1 MDRMYIVR
9 LLMTNAICLS
19 DMSYSEKKKK
29 KNFDDTTAEDKDL
42 SDIFDHIDNF
52 KVSNKYS
59 GGFRII

>member
-1 MDRMYIVR
+1 
-9 LLMTNAICLS
+9 MTNAICLS